1 MYHLMHTEIF
11 TEEAMTRPLFEELTG
26 DHAREDEWSGPH
38 GFAIGG
44 MMQANPASLA
54 EEYFAAANELVD
66 TIKEKRIADYRIG
79 NAALFLYRHSC
90 ELILKAALPAS
101 KRTHDLIDLTSSFVE
116 MVKERYGQDVP
127 AWIVRRMKELAAID
141 PNSTAFRYG
150 DYRSP
155 IDAGDSPIEFE
166 AYVSLSHLQAAML
179 ALNAALISAVTEIKA
194 GGRDPT
200 L

>member
-1 MYHLMHTEIF
+1 MMRTEVF

-26 DHAREDEWSGPH
+26 DHAREDAWSGPH

-44 MMQANPASLA
+44 MMQANTASLA
-54 EEYFAAANELVD
+54 EEYFAAANELVNG
-66 TIKEKRIADYRIG
+66 IKEKRIADYQVG

-90 ELILKAALPAS
+90 ELILKAALPDS
-101 KRTHDLIDLTSSFVE
+101 KRTHDLSRLTDNFVE
-116 MVKERYGQDVP
+116 MVNEKYGQDVP

-150 DYRSP
+150 NYGTP
-155 IDAGDSPIEFE
+155 IDAGDAPIEFE

-179 ALNAALISAVTEIKA
+179 ALNTALISAVAEI
-194 GGRDPT
+194 GLGRHGPA

>member
-1 MYHLMHTEIF
+1 MTRADVF
-11 TEEAMTRPLFEELTG
+11 TEETMTRPLFEELTG
-26 DHAREDEWSGPH
+26 DHAREDEWSGPY

-44 MMQANPASLA
+44 MMQANTASLA

-66 TIKEKRIADYRIG
+66 AIKEKRIADYQVG

-101 KRTHDLIDLTSSFVE
+101 KRTHNLTGLTDSFVE
-116 MVKERYGQDVP
+116 MVKDKYRQDVP

-150 DYRSP
+150 NYGTP
-155 IDAGDSPIEFE
+155 IDAGDAPIEFE

-179 ALNAALISAVTEIKA
+179 ALNSALVSAVAEIRL
-194 GGRDPT
+194 GRHGPA

>member
-1 MYHLMHTEIF
+1 MRTDIF

-44 MMQANPASLA
+44 MMQANTASLA
-54 EEYFAAANELVD
+54 EEYFTAANELVD
-66 TIKEKRIADYRIG
+66 GIKEKRIADYRVG

-101 KRTHDLIDLTSSFVE
+101 KRTHDLTGLTESFVD
-116 MVKERYGQDVP
+116 MVKKNYAQDVP

-141 PNSTAFRYG
+141 PNATAFRYG
-150 DYRSP
+150 NYGTP
-155 IDAGDSPIEFE
+155 IDAGDAPIEFE
-166 AYVSLSHLQAAML
+166 AYVSLSHLQTAML
-179 ALNAALISAVTEIKA
+179 ALNTALVSAVTEIRLVRHGA
-194 GGRDPT
+194 T

>member
-1 MYHLMHTEIF
+1 MMRADVF
-11 TEEAMTRPLFEELTG
+11 TEEAMTRPLFAELTG

-44 MMQANPASLA
+44 MMQANTASLA
-54 EEYFAAANELVD
+54 EEYFVAANELMD
-66 TIKEKRIADYRIG
+66 AIREKRIADYRVG

-90 ELILKAALPAS
+90 ELLLKAALPDA
-101 KRTHDLIDLTSSFVE
+101 KRVHDLISLTDSFVE

-150 DYRSP
+150 EYRTP
-155 IDAGDSPIEFE
+155 IDADDSPIEFE

-179 ALNAALISAVTEIKA
+179 ALNTALVSAVAEIRIA
-194 GGRDPT
+194 RGWRP
-200 L
+200 